1 MTPLI
6 RAATASDFDALR
18 ALLEAAGL
26 PTADLRTSRP
36 AFLVAAAGRELVGA
50 GALEIHADTA
60 LLRSLAVAPAWRG
73 RGLGHQVV
81 KALERQ
87 ARAAGLHQIVL
98 LTETAEAFFT
108 RLDYRVI
115 DRAQAP
121 PAVQASREF
130 AALCPAS
137 AVCLAKTLR

>member
-6 RAATASDFDALR
+6 RAATTSDFDALR
-18 ALLEAAGL
+18 TLVEAAGL
-26 PTADLRTSRP
+26 PTADLQVARP
-36 AFLVAAAGRELVGA
+36 AFLVAAAGGDLVGA
-50 GALEIHADTA
+50 GALEIHAETA
-60 LLRSLAVAPAWRG
+60 LLRSLAIAPAWRG
-73 RGLGHQVV
+73 RGLGHQLV

-87 ARAAGLHQIVL
+87 ARAARVHQIVL
-98 LTETAEAFFT
+98 LTETAEGFFR
-108 RLDYRVI
+108 RLDYRII

>member
-1 MTPLI
+1 MTPLV
-6 RAATASDFDALR
+6 RAAAASDFEAIS

-26 PTADLRTSRP
+26 PTADLRASQP
-36 AFLVAAAGRELVGA
+36 AFLVAAAGTELAGA

-73 RGLGHQVV
+73 RGLGHLLV
-81 KALERQ
+81 KALERR
-87 ARAAGLHQIVL
+87 ARAARVHQIVL
-98 LTETAEAFFT
+98 LTQTAEAFFT

-115 DRAQAP
+115 ERAQAP
-121 PAVQASREF
+121 AAVQTSREF

>member
-1 MTPLI
+1 MPPLI
-6 RAATASDFDALR
+6 RAATASDFQAIH

-26 PTADLRTSRP
+26 PTADLRDSRP
-36 AFLVAAAGRELVGA
+36 MFLVAVAGTDLIGA

-73 RGLGHQVV
+73 SGLGHRLV

-87 ARAAGLHQIVL
+87 ARAAGVHQIVL
-98 LTETAEAFFT
+98 LTQTAEAFFT
-108 RLDYRVI
+108 RLDYRLI
-115 DRAQAP
+115 ERARAP
-121 PAVQASREF
+121 AAVQRSREF

-137 AVCLAKTLR
+137 AVCLAKSLS